1 MIVRLT
7 EPQCPKCEQPR
18 ETLECVDCGAEPQ
31 RPGGP
36 VVAWR
41 HFQGGFGFWHVG
53 GAGVTLPHFFE
64 IGNLHQIKRAARQAG
79 YTSLIAYN
87 STSHRRTTVRTIAL

>member
-1 MIVRLT
+1 MAHVVT
-7 EPQCPKCEQPR
+7 ENGVA
-18 ETLECVDCGAEPQ
+18 LAEPQ

-41 HFQGGFGFWHVG
+41 HFQSGFGFWHVG
-53 GAGVTLPHFFE
+53 GAFVTNPHFFE